1 MEDAVVT
8 LISQIITNPT
18 SYGFA
23 FILIA
28 LYIWYSKLR
37 NERSIGA
44 DFKEVIDEL
53 KEQIGELRNQLK
65 DEREARERAEN
76 DKYDALKQV
85 NVLTLEIGQLKQ
97 QVNLLQVTIEDLKKA
112 EEQFIAQTTPQQL

>member
-76 DKYDALKQV
+76 DKYDALRQV

-97 QVNLLQVTIEDLKKA
+97 QVNLLQVTIEDLKKS

>member
-65 DEREARERAEN
+65 DEREAREKAEN

-97 QVNLLQVTIEDLKKA
+97 QVNLLQVTIEDLKKS
-112 EEQFIAQTTPQQL
+112 EEQLIAQTTQHD

>member
-65 DEREARERAEN
+65 DEREAREKAEN

-97 QVNLLQVTIEDLKKA
+97 QVNLLQVTIEDLKKS
-112 EEQFIAQTTPQQL
+112 EEQLIAQTTHHD

>member
-65 DEREARERAEN
+65 DEREAREKAEN
-76 DKYDALKQV
+76 DKYDALQQV

-97 QVNLLQVTIEDLKKA
+97 QVNLLQVTIEELKKS
-112 EEQFIAQTTPQQL
+112 EEQFIAQTANHD

>member
-1 MEDAVVT
+1 MEDAVVN

-28 LYIWYSKLR
+28 LYVWYSKLR

-97 QVNLLQVTIEDLKKA
+97 QVNLLQVTIEDLKKS
-112 EEQFIAQTTPQQL
+112 EEQLIAQTAHHD

>member
-1 MEDAVVT
+1 MEDAVVN

-28 LYIWYSKLR
+28 FYIWYSKLR

-76 DKYDALKQV
+76 DKYDALEQV

-97 QVNLLQVTIEDLKKA
+97 QVNLLQVTIEDLKKS
-112 EEQFIAQTTPQQL
+112 EEQLIIQTAHNN

>member
-1 MEDAVVT
+1 VEDAVVT

-65 DEREARERAEN
+65 DEREAREKAEN

-97 QVNLLQVTIEDLKKA
+97 QVNLLQVTIEDLKKS
-112 EEQFIAQTTPQQL
+112 EEQLIAQTTQHD

>member
-65 DEREARERAEN
+65 DEHEAREKAEN

-97 QVNLLQVTIEDLKKA
+97 QVNLLQVTIEDLKKS
-112 EEQFIAQTTPQQL
+112 EEILIDQITQYD

>member
-85 NVLTLEIGQLKQ
+85 NILTLEIGQLKQ

-112 EEQFIAQTTPQQL
+112 EEQLIAQTANHD

>member
-65 DEREARERAEN
+65 DEREAREQAEN

-97 QVNLLQVTIEDLKKA
+97 QVNLLQVTIEDLKKS
-112 EEQFIAQTTPQQL
+112 EEQLIAQTAHYD

>member
-8 LISQIITNPT
+8 LISQIITNPI

-44 DFKEVIDEL
+44 DFKDVIDEL

-65 DEREARERAEN
+65 DEREAREKAEN

-97 QVNLLQVTIEDLKKA
+97 QVNLLQVTIEDLKKS
-112 EEQFIAQTTPQQL
+112 EEQLIAQTTHHD

>member
-1 MEDAVVT
+1 MEDAVVN

-65 DEREARERAEN
+65 DEREAREKAEN

-97 QVNLLQVTIEDLKKA
+97 QVNLLQVTIEDLKKS
-112 EEQFIAQTTPQQL
+112 EEQLIAQTTQQ

>member
-65 DEREARERAEN
+65 DEREAREKAEN
-76 DKYDALKQV
+76 DKYDSLKQV

-97 QVNLLQVTIEDLKKA
+97 QVNLLQVTIEDLKKS
-112 EEQFIAQTTPQQL
+112 EELLIDQITQYD

>member
-18 SYGFA
+18 PYGFA

-97 QVNLLQVTIEDLKKA
+97 QVNLLQVTIEDLKKS
-112 EEQFIAQTTPQQL
+112 EEQLIAQTAHHD

>member
-97 QVNLLQVTIEDLKKA
+97 QVNLLQVTIEDLKKS
-112 EEQFIAQTTPQQL
+112 EEQFIDQITQHD

>member
-97 QVNLLQVTIEDLKKA
+97 QVNLLQVTIEDLKKS
-112 EEQFIAQTTPQQL
+112 EEILIDQLTQYD

>member
-1 MEDAVVT
+1 MLFRSV
-8 LISQIITNPT
+8 SQ
-18 SYGFA
+18 SRYF
-23 FILIA
+23 
-28 LYIWYSKLR
+28 
-37 NERSIGA
+37 GA

-65 DEREARERAEN
+65 DEREAREKAEN

-97 QVNLLQVTIEDLKKA
+97 QVNLLQVTIEDLKKS
-112 EEQFIAQTTPQQL
+112 EEILIDQITQYD

>member
-23 FILIA
+23 FILIT

-65 DEREARERAEN
+65 DEREAREKAEN

-97 QVNLLQVTIEDLKKA
+97 QVNLLQVTIEDLKKS
-112 EEQFIAQTTPQQL
+112 EEQLIAQTTQHD

>member
-28 LYIWYSKLR
+28 FYIWYSKLR

-65 DEREARERAEN
+65 DEREAREKAEN

-97 QVNLLQVTIEDLKKA
+97 QVNLLQVTIEDLKKS
-112 EEQFIAQTTPQQL
+112 EEQLIIQTAHNN

>member
-8 LISQIITNPT
+8 LISQILTNPT

-65 DEREARERAEN
+65 DEREAREKAEN

-112 EEQFIAQTTPQQL
+112 EELLIDQITQYD

>member
-1 MEDAVVT
+1 MEDAVVN

-65 DEREARERAEN
+65 DEREAREKAEN

-97 QVNLLQVTIEDLKKA
+97 QVNLLQVTIEDLKKS
-112 EEQFIAQTTPQQL
+112 EEQLIAQTTQQQ

>member
-97 QVNLLQVTIEDLKKA
+97 QVNLLQVTIEDLKKS
-112 EEQFIAQTTPQQL
+112 EEQLIIQTAHNN

>member
-97 QVNLLQVTIEDLKKA
+97 QVNLLQVTIEDLKKS
-112 EEQFIAQTTPQQL
+112 EELLIDQITQYD

>member
-65 DEREARERAEN
+65 DEREAREKAEN

-97 QVNLLQVTIEDLKKA
+97 QVNLLQVTIEDLKKS
-112 EEQFIAQTTPQQL
+112 EELLIDQITQYD

>member
-1 MEDAVVT
+1 MEDTVVT

-65 DEREARERAEN
+65 DGREAREKAEN

-97 QVNLLQVTIEDLKKA
+97 QVNLLQVTIEDLKKS
-112 EEQFIAQTTPQQL
+112 EEQLIAQTTQHD

>member
-65 DEREARERAEN
+65 DEREAREKAEN

-85 NVLTLEIGQLKQ
+85 NILTLEIGQLKQ
-97 QVNLLQVTIEDLKKA
+97 QVNLLQVTIEDLKKS
-112 EEQFIAQTTPQQL
+112 EEKLIAQTTQHD

>member
-28 LYIWYSKLR
+28 FYIWYSKLR

-65 DEREARERAEN
+65 EEREAREQAEN

-97 QVNLLQVTIEDLKKA
+97 QVNLLQVTIEDLKKS
-112 EEQFIAQTTPQQL
+112 EEQLIAQTAHHD

>member
-65 DEREARERAEN
+65 DEREAREKAEN

-97 QVNLLQVTIEDLKKA
+97 QVNLLQVTIEDLKKS
-112 EEQFIAQTTPQQL
+112 EEQLIAQTAKHD

>member
-97 QVNLLQVTIEDLKKA
+97 QVNLLQVTIEDLKKS
-112 EEQFIAQTTPQQL
+112 EEQLIAQTANHD

>member
-8 LISQIITNPT
+8 LINQIITNPT

-28 LYIWYSKLR
+28 FYIWYSKLR

-65 DEREARERAEN
+65 DEREAREKAEN

-97 QVNLLQVTIEDLKKA
+97 QVNLLQVTIEDLKKS
-112 EEQFIAQTTPQQL
+112 EEQLIAQTAHHD

>member
-97 QVNLLQVTIEDLKKA
+97 QVNLLQVTIEDLKKS

>member
-65 DEREARERAEN
+65 DEREAREKAEN

-112 EEQFIAQTTPQQL
+112 EELLIDQITQYD

>member
-44 DFKEVIDEL
+44 EFKEVIDEL

-65 DEREARERAEN
+65 DEREAREKAEN

-97 QVNLLQVTIEDLKKA
+97 QVNLLQVTIEDLKKS
-112 EEQFIAQTTPQQL
+112 EEQLIAQTTPQQL

>member
-8 LISQIITNPT
+8 LISQILTNPT

-65 DEREARERAEN
+65 DEQEAREKAEN

-85 NVLTLEIGQLKQ
+85 NVLTLEIGQLKH
-97 QVNLLQVTIEDLKKA
+97 QVNLLQVTIEDLKKS
-112 EEQFIAQTTPQQL
+112 EEQLIAQTTQHD

>member
-65 DEREARERAEN
+65 DEREAREKAEN

-85 NVLTLEIGQLKQ
+85 NILTLEIGQLKQ
-97 QVNLLQVTIEDLKKA
+97 QVNLLQVTIEDLKKS
-112 EEQFIAQTTPQQL
+112 EEQLIAQTAHHD

>member
-1 MEDAVVT
+1 MEDAIVT

-65 DEREARERAEN
+65 DEREAREKAEN

-112 EEQFIAQTTPQQL
+112 EELLIDQITQYD

>member
-53 KEQIGELRNQLK
+53 KEQISELRNQLK
-65 DEREARERAEN
+65 DEREAREKAEN
-76 DKYDALKQV
+76 DKYDALQQV

-97 QVNLLQVTIEDLKKA
+97 QVNLLQVTIEELKKS
-112 EEQFIAQTTPQQL
+112 EEQLIAQTTQQ

>member
-23 FILIA
+23 FILVA

-97 QVNLLQVTIEDLKKA
+97 QVNLLQVTIEDLKKS
-112 EEQFIAQTTPQQL
+112 EEQLIAQTAHHD